1 MNKIDNSLVT
11 PRIRRARIATFAGFM
26 MIGAMLYIWSTGVS
40 AFRHHMGLN
49 GDLGDASFG
58 MIAFGIGVGSAAG
71 SFLVGLFL
79 DRFGAKRVI
88 LATAIAY
95 PLSIIPL
102 GFTTDFNFALFF
114 GVLLG
119 LLRGATDTA
128 FNTHGVQVERFYQR
142 SIMTSFHAAYALGG
156 FLLGMVGSLFA
167 ARFTESAAVPFAILG
182 GLTIL
187 GGAAVGYF
195 MLDKHEVVP
204 HVETLAAAS
213 AGVTKRSSNA
223 IILLMIGFGVLLLGS
238 MVGEGTVAD
247 WGQEYGR
254 RVLGATASSAGIAVS
269 VFTGAEFLAR
279 LFGDRFAAWVGP
291 ARMVLISS
299 VVAICGLLVT
309 VVFHTHLAGLVGFA
323 LFGLGLACIAPL
335 MLSSAGRKDPA
346 NAGRN
351 IGIVNCIGYSGMLLG
366 PAAIAY
372 VVSTFGIDKLL
383 YFPLLLMIP
392 LALFG
397 PALMRQTRTPQSA
410 AVTSTRLQKCL

>member
-1 MNKIDNSLVT
+1 MNNIDNSLVT

-40 AFRHHMGLN
+40 AFRHHMGLS
-49 GDLGDASFG
+49 GDLGDANFG

-102 GFTTDFNFALFF
+102 GFTTDFNFALCF

-167 ARFTESAAVPFAILG
+167 ARYSESATVPFAVLG
-182 GLTIL
+182 GLAVIV
-187 GGAAVGYF
+187 GIAVGYF
-195 MLDKHEVVP
+195 MLEKHEVVE
-204 HVETLAAAS
+204 HSQAERQAS
-213 AGVTKRSSNA
+213 ASGRSSSA
-223 IILLMIGFGVLLLGS
+223 VVLLMIGFGVLLLGS

-254 RVLGATASSAGIAVS
+254 RVLGSSAANAGFAVS
-269 VFTGAEFLAR
+269 VFTGAEFFAR
-279 LFGDRFAAWVGP
+279 LVGDRFAAWVGP
-291 ARMVLISS
+291 ARMVFISACL
-299 VVAICGLLVT
+299 AITGLAIT
-309 VVFHTHLAGLVGFA
+309 VLFQTQAAGIIGFA
-323 LFGLGLACIAPL
+323 LFGLGLACVAPL

-372 VVSTFGIDKLL
+372 VVSTFGIDMLL
-383 YFPLLLMIP
+383 YFPMLLLVP
-392 LALFG
+392 LAIFG
-397 PALMRQTRTPQSA
+397 PALMRQPRALQGSA
-410 AVTSTRLQKCL
+410 TVALQVPRSL